1 MTDTPPPLTISAIR
15 ADDLGSSQ
23 TVFLAVQGNPEPH
36 LLPGVRLEKIRE
48 KKSHRTLLLRG
59 RHQWSAPVAY
69 GGEQGSRALV
79 YRWCSGGDRCEIQV
93 GPGKWAGLALYRVTG
108 GSSAAVEGWKPVEV
122 PPIEP
127 RQD

>member
-23 TVFLAVQGNPEPH
+23 TVFLAVRGNPEPH

-69 GGEQGSRALV
+69 GGEQGSRVLV
-79 YRWCSGGDRCEIQV
+79 YRWCSGGDRAEILV
-93 GPGKWAGLALYRVTG
+93 GGKWTALSLYRVTG
-108 GSSAAVEGWKPVEV
+108 GKRYDIRPSPEPGE
-122 PPIEP
+122 IEP
-127 RQD
+127 R